1 MIRGNLIN
9 LGILLVLLNGCAAS
23 TETEVAEPQLRVS
36 ENKRHLEY
44 RDGRPFFWLGG
55 TSWGMSEW
63 LTREDVIHYLDDRQA
78 KEFSLVQ
85 VCLFWGKREE
95 DPVKFTLNPPNA
107 YGFKAFEEVSGMPDP
122 ERPAVVEG
130 GSPTEPNDYWDH
142 VDFIIKEVAQR
153 DMMVALLPV
162 WGRRYVN
169 ASHGAHAQPFFTL
182 ESMKSYGEFLGSRY
196 QAYDH
201 IIWVLGGDVKA
212 DGEGD
217 YLPHYRA
224 MAEGILTGVTDKKVA
239 WNAPSPLWD
248 QVLMTY
254 HPDGA
259 PFLNS
264 STWFHTDPWLD
275 FNMIETFKNRESVYE
290 AVAIDYGL
298 ENPIKP
304 TVMGE
309 PDYEGV
315 KPNLVTAG
323 VHMRRQAFHSF
334 FAGASG
340 FTYGGKFDAKGNGP
354 LWSPYKGWKNMLD
367 MEGART
373 MKQVKK
379 FCLENG
385 WPYWT
390 PDNSLLAADTI
401 KGELQ
406 KVAVQDR
413 ANNSYYIYFPDSSQ
427 VSINVIET
435 ETRNFSTKWYNPQ
448 TGNYSDE
455 QSGKPDQGQLDII
468 LPQGWEDA
476 VLIINYN

>member
-1 MIRGNLIN
+1 MRQSHLVK
-9 LGILLVLLNGCAAS
+9 LGILINILAGCTSS
-23 TETEVAEPQLRVS
+23 TETEVPKPQLKVS
-36 ENKRHLEY
+36 ENNRYLEY
-44 RDGRPFFWLGG
+44 QDGTPFFWLGG

-63 LTREDVIHYLDDRQA
+63 LNREDVIYYLDDRKK

-85 VCLFWGKREE
+85 ICLFWGKREE
-95 DPVKFTLNPPNA
+95 DPVTFTLNPPNA
-107 YGFKAFEEVSGMPDP
+107 YGYKAFEEVNGVPDP
-122 ERPAVVEG
+122 TRPAVVEG
-130 GSPTEPNDYWDH
+130 GAPTEPNDYWDH
-142 VDFIIKEVAQR
+142 VNFIVEEAAKR
-153 DMMVALLPV
+153 DMMVVVLPV

-169 ASHGAHAQPFFTL
+169 ISENSPSKPFFTR
-182 ESMKSYGEFLGSRY
+182 EAMKSYGKFLGARY
-196 QAYDH
+196 RAYDH
-201 IIWVLGGDVKA
+201 IIWALGGDVKA
-212 DGEGD
+212 DEEGN

-224 MAEGILTGVTDKKVA
+224 MAEGILTGVTDEIVA
-239 WNAPSPLWD
+239 WNETSPLWD

-290 AVAIDYGL
+290 AVAIDYAL

-334 FAGASG
+334 FAGAAG
-340 FTYGGKFDAKGNGP
+340 FTYGGKFDAEGNGP
-354 LWSPYKGWKNMLD
+354 LWSPYKGWKDMLD
-367 MEGART
+367 MEGAHS
-373 MKQVKK
+373 MKNVKK

-385 WPYWT
+385 WPHWT
-390 PDNSLLAADTI
+390 LDNSLLASDTI

-406 KVAVQDR
+406 MAAVRDEN
-413 ANNSYYIYFPDSSQ
+413 ANNHYIYFPENRQLILDLTAEEDEDVRIQ
-427 VSINVIET
+427 
-435 ETRNFSTKWYNPQ
+435 WYNPQ
-448 TGNYSDE
+448 TGKY
-455 QSGKPDQGQLDII
+455 SGKREVTPQQNQVLLNLPD
-468 LPQGWEDA
+468 GWSDA
-476 VLIINYN
+476 VLMLTQ